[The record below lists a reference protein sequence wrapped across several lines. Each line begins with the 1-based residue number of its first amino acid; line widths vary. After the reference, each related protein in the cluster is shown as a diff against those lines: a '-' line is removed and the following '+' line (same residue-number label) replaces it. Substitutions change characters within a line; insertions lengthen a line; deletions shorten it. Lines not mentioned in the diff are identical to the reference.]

1 MLYVSTGPKATT
13 SYASTLDFSGNCA
26 ASVGSNDLYPVTQVA
41 DLGAEFTPPFY
52 PVAVASQSASVPMQI
67 GWLLGGLLLGLGVK
81 RAVGREGAL
90 MRRGGNQ
97 EVG

>member
-1 MLYVSTGPKATT
+1 MSTDPKATT
-13 SYASTLDFSGNCA
+13 SSASTLDPSGNCA

-52 PVAVASQSASVPMQI
+52 PVAVESQSASVPMQI

-81 RAVGREGAL
+81 RAVGR
-90 MRRGGNQ
+90 
-97 EVG
+97 